1 MGEPGGKATQ
11 GRGAQ
16 LLRLKCR
23 PAHPGQDEHLE
34 RRKFMQY
41 ELTEE
46 QILLRDTVRKLAKE
60 KVEPGAAARDQKGE
74 FSWEMVELLRT
85 NGLMGVDFPEEF
97 GGSGAGLLSLI
108 IVTEELSKVDAAVGI
123 LPVAQ
128 ELGSLPILLAGNEG
142 QKKKY
147 LPALAGGEKLA
158 AFALTEASG
167 GSDVASFRCKAIRQ
181 GDYYILNGS
190 KTFITNGGVAEIVTV
205 YALTDPAKGGH
216 KGASVFIVE
225 KGTKGFTVGKHEDKL
240 GIRSSDTVELVF
252 EDCPVPAENL
262 LGQEGLGFAIMMKT
276 LDFSRPAVGAQAL
289 GIATGAFEYALNYA
303 KERIAFGRPIIANQ
317 GISFKLADMAMKI
330 EAARQLLYKTAAVLQ
345 ELPKDMSRLS
355 PETIRLSSM
364 SKCFCAD
371 VAMWVTIEAV
381 QILGGYGYIKDYP
394 VERFMRDAK
403 ITQIYEGTNE
413 IQRVVIAATL

>member
-1 MGEPGGKATQ
+1 
-11 GRGAQ
+11 
-16 LLRLKCR
+16 
-23 PAHPGQDEHLE
+23 
-34 RRKFMQY
+34 MQY

-46 QILLRDTVRKLAKE
+46 QILLRDMVRKLAKE

-74 FSWEMVELLRT
+74 FNWEMVELLRA

-108 IVTEELSKVDAAVGI
+108 IVAEELSKVDAAVGI

-128 ELGSLPILLAGNEG
+128 ELGSLPILLAANKS
-142 QKKKY
+142 QKQKY
-147 LPALAGGEKLA
+147 LPALAGAEKLA

-167 GSDVASFRCKAIRQ
+167 GSDVAAFRCKAIRQ

-205 YALTDPAKGGH
+205 YALTDPGKGGH

-240 GIRSSDTVELVF
+240 GIRSSDTAELVF

-303 KERIAFGRPIIANQ
+303 KERIAFAKPIIAHQ

-364 SKCFCAD
+364 SKCFCSD
-371 VAMWVTIEAV
+371 VAMWVTVEAV
-381 QILGGYGYIKDYP
+381 QVLGGYGYIKEYP

-413 IQRVVIAATL
+413 IQRVVIASTL